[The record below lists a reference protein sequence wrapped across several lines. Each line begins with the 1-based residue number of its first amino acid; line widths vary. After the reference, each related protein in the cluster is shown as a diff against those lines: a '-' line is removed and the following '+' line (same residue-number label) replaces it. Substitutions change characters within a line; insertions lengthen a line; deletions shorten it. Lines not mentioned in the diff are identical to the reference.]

1 MLVSNNLI
9 TGSHLHEPTR
19 NFFLMHRHPAT
30 AKRPSFADIS
40 TNLSL
45 PDSELL
51 KWSEVD
57 KSTHPGADKLGA
69 DLLLAQDLY
78 KDLQVLYKN

>member
-1 MLVSNNLI
+1 MTI
-9 TGSHLHEPTR
+9 
-19 NFFLMHRHPAT
+19 
-30 AKRPSFADIS
+30 KRPTFADVS

-45 PDSELL
+45 PDTELL
-51 KWSEVD
+51 KWSEED

-78 KDLQVLYKN
+78 RDLQVLYK

>member
-1 MLVSNNLI
+1 MCFCS
-9 TGSHLHEPTR
+9 S
-19 NFFLMHRHPAT
+19 HRHPLT
-30 AKRPSFADIS
+30 FMRPSFTDIS

-45 PDSELL
+45 PDTELL
-51 KWSEVD
+51 KWSEED

-78 KDLQVLYKN
+78 RDLQDTYKEDES

>member
-1 MLVSNNLI
+1 MIAKLISNL
-9 TGSHLHEPTR
+9 
-19 NFFLMHRHPAT
+19 RHPMT
-30 AKRPSFADIS
+30 IKRPTFADVS

-45 PDSELL
+45 PDTELL
-51 KWSEVD
+51 KWSEED

-78 KDLQVLYKN
+78 RDLQVLYK